1 MTKEEF
7 DREVQDLV
15 DMLKNLRKIKDR
27 GRRAWLKKE
36 IRRHLNGL
44 MND

>member
-15 DMLKNLRKIKDR
+15 DMLNELYRIKDR
-27 GRRAWLKKE
+27 NLKGWLKAE
-36 IRRHLNGL
+36 IMHLVRKL
-44 MND
+44 LKV